1 MAHEQLA
8 EYRRK
13 RDFQQT
19 AEPSGDNAV
28 APAPHARFVIQKHD
42 ATRLHY
48 DFRLEVDGVLKS
60 WAVTK
65 GPSLDPADKRLSVE
79 VEDHPLDYGD
89 FEGTIPKGQYGGGTV
104 QLWDRGY
111 WSPEPGFEDVGKALK
126 KGELKFVLEGER
138 LHGSWVLVRMNW
150 DRNAKDGPKRQ
161 EGGKRSNWLLIKH
174 KDDAARP
181 GEGALVLEEDAS
193 IASGRTMADIAAG
206 KGKGPKPFILKSKGK
221 GDAVWTSRT
230 KAEREA
236 LAKEAEAT
244 RTFAPSSPVSSR
256 TSAKRADPG
265 PTRELS
271 ASGGPGSAPG
281 PRPGFA
287 RDDKKGGG
295 KKKST
300 VLPDFIEPQ
309 LCKSV
314 DRPPVGPGWAHEIKF
329 DGYRVQLRVED
340 GRAVLRT
347 RKGLDWTEKFAAIA
361 EAAADLPDS
370 ILDCEVVALDAAGQP
385 DFAGLQ
391 AALSDGDTG
400 DLIFFAFDLLA
411 EGGEDLRDLPLRE
424 RKARLKALMGQ
435 DEPRLRFVDHFETA
449 GDAVLLSACKLELEG
464 IISKRLDAP
473 YRSGR
478 SETWT
483 KAKCRAGHEVVIG
496 GYTTTGS
503 AFRSLIAGVYRDG
516 KLAHVGRIGTGF
528 GRDTVARLLPR
539 LKALETSKSPFE
551 GQGAPRKADNI
562 HWVKPELVAEIEYA
576 GFTGDGAIRQA
587 AFKGLRED
595 KPAAEVEAEVPAPA
609 ESAELAEPT
618 PKAAPKSQ
626 TIVTAK
632 EDSIVLGVTIS
643 KPDKPLWPEV
653 DGAPGTKIDLARY
666 MAAVGEWMLPHVKGR
681 PASIIRVPDGIDGET
696 FFQRHAMRGMSSLI
710 EQVSVKG
717 DKQPYIL
724 FNRVEALVAAAQ
736 IGGVEIHPW
745 NCQPGDPE
753 VAGRLVFDLD
763 PAPGVTF
770 EDVIAGA
777 REIRDRLEELG
788 LVSFCKTTGGKGLHI
803 VTPLSD
809 KVPWDAAKAFAREVC
824 ARMAADAPDKYLI
837 TMSKK
842 AREGRIFLDY
852 LRNDRTSTAVAP
864 LSARARPG
872 GTVSMPLNWTQVKAG
887 LDPTKYT
894 IRTAPDLIAKSTA
907 WEDYFDA
914 AKPLKAAI
922 KRLG

>member
-1 MAHEQLA
+1 MAQGQLA

-13 RDFQQT
+13 RDFQKT
-19 AEPSGDNAV
+19 AEPSGDKAV

-111 WSPEPGFEDVGKALK
+111 WSPEPGFEDVAKALK

-161 EGGKRSNWLLIKH
+161 EGGRRSNWLLIKH
-174 KDDAARP
+174 NDEAARP
-181 GEGALVLEEDAS
+181 GEGTAVLQEDAS

-206 KGKGPKPFILKSKGK
+206 KGRGPKAFILKSKGPK
-221 GDAVWTSRT
+221 SRERGDAVWTSRT

-236 LAKEAEAT
+236 LQAEALET
-244 RTFAPSSPVSSR
+244 RTFAEPKPK
-256 TSAKRADPG
+256 AKA
-265 PTRELS
+265 
-271 ASGGPGSAPG
+271 AKAK
-281 PRPGFA
+281 A
-287 RDDKKGGG
+287 A
-295 KKKST
+295 

-314 DRPPVGPGWAHEIKF
+314 DRPPTGPGWAHEIKF
-329 DGYRVQLRVED
+329 DGYRVQLRVKD
-340 GRAVLRT
+340 GRATLRT

-361 EAAADLPDS
+361 QAAADLPDAV
-370 ILDCEVVALDAAGQP
+370 LDGEVVALDAAGQP

-391 AALSDGDTG
+391 AALSDGDGG

-411 EGGEDLRDLPLRE
+411 QNGEDLRDLPLRE
-424 RKARLKALMGQ
+424 RKARLKAMMGP

-478 SETWT
+478 SDTWT

-528 GRDTVARLLPR
+528 GRDKVAKLLPR
-539 LKALETSKSPFE
+539 LKALETKTSPFE
-551 GQGAPRKADNI
+551 GKGAPRKAENI

-595 KPAAEVEAEVPAPA
+595 KPAAEVEAEVPASP
-609 ESAELAEPT
+609 ETAELAEPT
-618 PKAAPKSQ
+618 PPIAAKGAAAPKSQ

-632 EDSIVLGVTIS
+632 EDSVVLGVTIS
-643 KPDKPLWPEV
+643 KPDKPLWPDV
-653 DGAPGTKIDLARY
+653 DGAPATKIDLARY
-666 MAAVGEWMLPHVKGR
+666 MAAVGPWMLPHIKGR
-681 PASIIRVPDGIDGET
+681 PASIIRVPDGVGGET

-710 EQVSVKG
+710 ELVSVKG
-717 DKQPYIL
+717 DKQPYIR
-724 FNRVEALVAAAQ
+724 FDRVEALVAAAQ
-736 IGGVEIHPW
+736 IAAVEIHPW
-745 NCQPGDPE
+745 NCQPNDPE

-777 REIRDRLEELG
+777 REIRDRLEEVG
-788 LVSFCKTTGGKGLHI
+788 LVSFCKTTGGKGLHV

>member
-1 MAHEQLA
+1 MPQGQLT

-13 RDFQQT
+13 RDFEKT
-19 AEPSGDNAV
+19 AEPSGDTAV

-48 DFRLEVDGVLKS
+48 DFRLEVDGVLRS
-60 WAVTK
+60 WAVTR
-65 GPSLDPADKRLSVE
+65 GPSLDPADKRLAVE

-104 QLWDRGY
+104 QLWDRGF
-111 WSPEPGFEDVGKALK
+111 WAPEPGFEDVAKALK

-138 LHGSWVLVRMNW
+138 LHGSWVLVRMAW
-150 DRNAKDGPKRQ
+150 DRNAKNGK
-161 EGGKRSNWLLIKH
+161 GKRSNWLLIKH
-174 KDDAARP
+174 KDEAARP
-181 GEGALVLEEDAS
+181 GDGAAILDEDAS
-193 IASGRTMADIAAG
+193 VASGRTMADIAAG
-206 KGKGPKPFILKSKGK
+206 KGRGPKPFILKAKGK
-221 GDAVWTSRT
+221 GDAVWKSRT

-236 LAKEAEAT
+236 LAREAEET
-244 RTFAPSSPVSSR
+244 RTFSEPPTLSSR
-256 TSAKRADPG
+256 AKRSVDPG
-265 PTRELS
+265 PTPERR
-271 ASGGPGSAPG
+271 ASGGPGSSRSALV
-281 PRPGFA
+281 
-287 RDDKKGGG
+287 RDDSKKG
-295 KKKST
+295 KKLA

-309 LCKSV
+309 LCKSL
-314 DRPPVGPGWAHEIKF
+314 DRPPSGPGWAHEIKF
-329 DGYRVQLRVED
+329 DGYRLQLRVED
-340 GRAVLRT
+340 GRATLRT
-347 RKGLDWTEKFAAIA
+347 RKGLDWTARFAAIA
-361 EAAADLPDS
+361 KAAADLPDA
-370 ILDCEVVALDAAGQP
+370 ILDGEVVALDAAGQP
-385 DFAGLQ
+385 HFAGLQ
-391 AALSDGDTG
+391 AALADGDTG

-411 EGGEDLRDLPLRE
+411 QDGEDLRDLPLRE
-424 RKARLKALMGQ
+424 RKARLKAMMGP
-435 DEPRLRFVDHFETA
+435 DEPRLRFVDHFEAA

-496 GYTTTGS
+496 GYTTTGG
-503 AFRSLIAGVYRDG
+503 AFRSLIAGVMRDG

-528 GRDTVARLLPR
+528 GRDKVERLLPR
-539 LKALETSKSPFE
+539 LKALETDTSPFV
-551 GQGAPRKADNI
+551 GRDAPRRAGNV

-576 GFTGDGAIRQA
+576 GFTADGAIRQA

-595 KPAAEVEAEVPAPA
+595 KPAAEVEAEVPAKA
-609 ESAELAEPT
+609 ETAELATPT
-618 PKAAPKSQ
+618 PKAVSRAGPA
-626 TIVTAK
+626 TISTAK
-632 EDSIVLGVTIS
+632 GDSVVLGVTIS
-643 KPDKPLWPEV
+643 KPDKPLWPDV
-653 DGAPGTKIDLARY
+653 DGTPGTKIELARY
-666 MAAVGEWMLPHVKGR
+666 MAAVGDWMLPHLKGR
-681 PASIIRVPDGIDGET
+681 PASIIRVPDGIGGET

-710 EQVSVKG
+710 DLVAVKG
-717 DKQPYIL
+717 DKQPYL
-724 FNRVEALVAAAQ
+724 RFDRVEALVAAAQ
-736 IGGVEIHPW
+736 IAAVEIHPW

-770 EDVIAGA
+770 EDVIEGA
-777 REIRDRLEELG
+777 REIRDRLEAVG
-788 LVSFCKTTGGKGLHI
+788 LISFCKTTGGKGLHV

-837 TMSKK
+837 TMSKA

-872 GTVSMPLNWTQVKAG
+872 GAVSMPLNWTQVKAG
-887 LDPTKYT
+887 LDPARFT
-894 IRTAPDLIAKSTA
+894 IRTAPALIARSTA
-907 WEDYFDA
+907 WADYFDA

>member
-1 MAHEQLA
+1 MAEGQLA

-13 RDFQQT
+13 RDFQKT
-19 AEPSGDNAV
+19 AEPSGDAAV

-60 WAVTK
+60 WAVTR
-65 GPSLDPADKRLSVE
+65 GPSLDPADKRLAVE

-89 FEGTIPKGQYGGGTV
+89 FEGTIPQGQYGGGTV

-111 WSPEPGFEDVGKALK
+111 WQPEAGFEDIGKALK

-150 DRNAKDGPKRQ
+150 DRNAKDGKS
-161 EGGKRSNWLLIKH
+161 KRSNWLLIKH
-174 KDDAARP
+174 KDEAALP
-181 GEGALVLEEDAS
+181 GKGAAILEEDAS

-206 KGKGPKPFILKSKGK
+206 KGKGPKPFILKAKGAK
-221 GDAVWTSRT
+221 DAVWTSRT

-236 LAKEAEAT
+236 LQAEAEET
-244 RTFAPSSPVSSR
+244 RSFAAASAVSSR

-265 PTRELS
+265 PTPERR

-281 PRPGFA
+281 SRPGSA
-287 RDDKKGGG
+287 RDDRK
-295 KKKST
+295 

-309 LCKSV
+309 LCKSL
-314 DRPPVGPGWAHEIKF
+314 DRPPAGPGWAHEIKF
-329 DGYRVQLRVED
+329 DGYRMQLRVED
-340 GRAVLRT
+340 GRATLRT

-361 EAAADLPDS
+361 EAAADLPDA
-370 ILDCEVVALDAAGQP
+370 ILDGEVVALDAAGQP

-391 AALSDGDTG
+391 AALSDGQTG

-411 EGGEDLRDLPLRE
+411 LDGLDLRDLPLRE
-424 RKARLKALMGQ
+424 RKARLKAVMGE

-478 SETWT
+478 SDSWT

-528 GRDTVARLLPR
+528 GRDKVAKLLPR
-539 LKALETSKSPFE
+539 LKALETAKSPFE
-551 GQGAPRKADNI
+551 GKGAPRKAENI

-576 GFTGDGAIRQA
+576 GFTGDGSIRQA
-587 AFKGLRED
+587 SFKGLRED
-595 KPAAEVEAEVPAPA
+595 KPAAEVEAEVPASA
-609 ESAELAEPT
+609 ETAELATPT
-618 PKAAPKSQ
+618 PKAAPKAPT
-626 TIVTAK
+626 TISTAK
-632 EDSIVLGVTIS
+632 ADSVVLGVTIS
-643 KPDKPLWPEV
+643 KPDKPLWPDI

-666 MAAVGEWMLPHVKGR
+666 MEAVGPWMLPHLKGR
-681 PASIIRVPDGIDGET
+681 PASIIRVPDGIGGET

-710 EQVSVKG
+710 DLVSVKG
-717 DKQPYIL
+717 DKQPYIQFDRL
-724 FNRVEALVAAAQ
+724 EALIAAAQ
-736 IGGVEIHPW
+736 IAAVEIHPW

-770 EDVIAGA
+770 EDVIDGA
-777 REIRDRLEELG
+777 REVRDRLEEVG

-809 KVPWDAAKAFAREVC
+809 KVPWDVAKTFARELC

-894 IRTAPDLIAKSTA
+894 IRTVPALLAKSTA
-907 WEDYFDA
+907 WDDYFDA

>member
-1 MAHEQLA
+1 MAEGQLA

-13 RDFQQT
+13 RDFQKT
-19 AEPSGDNAV
+19 AEPSGDAAV
-28 APAPHARFVIQKHD
+28 AAAPHARFVIQKHD

-60 WAVTK
+60 WAVTR

-89 FEGTIPKGQYGGGTV
+89 FEGTIPQGQYGGGTV

-111 WSPEPGFEDVGKALK
+111 WTPEPGFEDVAKALK

-138 LHGSWVLVRMNW
+138 LHGSWVLIRMNW
-150 DRNAKDGPKRQ
+150 DRNAKDGSKRQ

-206 KGKGPKPFILKSKGK
+206 KGKGPSPFILKAKGK
-221 GDAVWTSRT
+221 SDAVWKSRT

-236 LAKEAEAT
+236 LQTEAEET
-244 RTFAPSSPVSSR
+244 RTFAEPTKASSR

-265 PTRELS
+265 PTPERS
-271 ASGGPGSAPG
+271 ASGGSGSAL
-281 PRPGFA
+281 RSA
-287 RDDKKGGG
+287 RDDKTGRN
-295 KKKST
+295 SA

-309 LCKSV
+309 LCKSL
-314 DRPPVGPGWAHEIKF
+314 DRPPAGPGWAHEIKF
-329 DGYRVQLRVED
+329 DGYRMQLRIED
-340 GRAVLRT
+340 GRATLRT

-361 EAAADLPDS
+361 QAAADLPGS
-370 ILDCEVVALDAAGQP
+370 ILDGEVVALDAAGQP

-411 EGGEDLRDLPLRE
+411 EKGEDLRELSLRE
-424 RKARLKALMGQ
+424 RKARLKALMGS
-435 DEPRLRFVDHFETA
+435 DEARLRFVDHFETA
-449 GDAVLLSACKLELEG
+449 GDAVLLSACKLDLEG

-478 SETWT
+478 SDTWT

-496 GYTTTGS
+496 GWTTTGT

-528 GRDTVARLLPR
+528 GRDKVAGLLPR
-539 LKALETSKSPFE
+539 LKALESKTSPFE
-551 GQGAPRKADNI
+551 GKGAPRKAENI

-576 GFTGDGAIRQA
+576 GFTGDGSIRQA

-595 KPAAEVEAEVPAPA
+595 KPAVEVEAEVPASA
-609 ESAELAEPT
+609 ETAELAEPT
-618 PKAAPKSQ
+618 PKAAPKASPKTSG

-632 EDSIVLGVTIS
+632 AESIVLGVTIS
-643 KPDKPLWPEV
+643 KPDKALWPDV
-653 DGAPGTKIDLARY
+653 DGAPATKIDLARY
-666 MAAVGEWMLPHVKGR
+666 MEAVGPWMLPHLKGR
-681 PASIIRVPDGIDGET
+681 PASIIRVPDGIGGET

-710 EQVSVKG
+710 ELVSVKG
-717 DKQPYIL
+717 DKQPYL
-724 FNRVEALVAAAQ
+724 QFDRVEALIAAAQ
-736 IGGVEIHPW
+736 IAAVEIHPW

-770 EDVIAGA
+770 DDVIAGA
-777 REIRDRLEELG
+777 REIRDRLEEVG
-788 LVSFCKTTGGKGLHI
+788 LVSFCKSTGGKGLHI

-809 KVPWDAAKAFAREVC
+809 KVPWDAAKAFARELC

-872 GTVSMPLNWTQVKAG
+872 ASVSMPLNWTQVKAG
-887 LDPTKYT
+887 LNPAKYT
-894 IRTAPDLIAKSTA
+894 IRTVPDLIATSTA
-907 WEDYFDA
+907 WEGYFDA

>member
-1 MAHEQLA
+1 MAQGQLA

-13 RDFQQT
+13 RDFQKT
-19 AEPSGDNAV
+19 AEPSGDTAV
-28 APAPHARFVIQKHD
+28 AAAPHARFVIQKHD

-89 FEGTIPKGQYGGGTV
+89 FEGTIPQGQYGGGTV

-111 WSPEPGFEDVGKALK
+111 WSPEPGFEDVGAALK
-126 KGELKFVLEGER
+126 KGELKFALEGER

-150 DRNAKDGPKRQ
+150 DRNAKDGK
-161 EGGKRSNWLLIKH
+161 GKRSNWLLIKH
-174 KDDAARP
+174 KDEAARP
-181 GEGALVLEEDAS
+181 GEGMALLEEDAS

-206 KGKGPKPFILKSKGK
+206 KGKGPSPFILKAKGK
-221 GDAVWTSRT
+221 GDAVWKSRT

-236 LAKEAEAT
+236 LQAEAEET
-244 RTFAPSSPVSSR
+244 RTFAKSSSVSSR

-265 PTRELS
+265 PTRDLS
-271 ASGGPGSAPG
+271 ASGGPGSAL
-281 PRPGFA
+281 RSA
-287 RDDKKGGG
+287 RDDSAKG
-295 KKKST
+295 KKKPA
-300 VLPDFIEPQ
+300 VLPDFVEPQ
-309 LCKSV
+309 LCKSL
-314 DRPPVGPGWAHEIKF
+314 DRPPAGPGWAHEIKF
-329 DGYRVQLRVED
+329 DGYRMQLRVED
-340 GRAVLRT
+340 GRATLRT

-361 EAAADLPDS
+361 QAAADLPDS
-370 ILDCEVVALDAAGQP
+370 ILDGEVVALDAAGQP

-411 EGGEDLRDLPLRE
+411 ETGEDLRDLPLRE
-424 RKARLKALMGQ
+424 RKARLKALMGE

-449 GDAVLLSACKLELEG
+449 GDAVLLSACKLDLEG

-478 SETWT
+478 SDTWT
-483 KAKCRAGHEVVIG
+483 KSKCRAGHEVVIG
-496 GYTTTGS
+496 GWTTTGA
-503 AFRSLIAGVYRDG
+503 AFRSLIAGVYREG

-528 GRDTVARLLPR
+528 GRDKVAKLLPR
-539 LKALETSKSPFE
+539 LKALEAKTSPFE
-551 GQGAPRKADNI
+551 GKGAPRKAENI

-576 GFTGDGAIRQA
+576 GFTGDGSIRQA
-587 AFKGLRED
+587 SFKGLRED
-595 KPAAEVEAEVPAPA
+595 KPAAEVEAEVPARA
-609 ESAELAEPT
+609 ETAELAEPT
-618 PKAAPKSQ
+618 PKAAAKPQ

-632 EDSIVLGVTIS
+632 QDSIVMGVTIS
-643 KPDKPLWPEV
+643 KPDKPLWPDV
-653 DGAPGTKIDLARY
+653 DGKPATKIDLARY
-666 MAAVGEWMLPHVKGR
+666 MEAVGPWMLPHLKGR
-681 PASIIRVPDGIDGET
+681 PASIIRVPDGVGGET

-710 EQVSVKG
+710 ELTTVKG
-717 DKQPYIL
+717 DKQPYIQ
-724 FNRVEALVAAAQ
+724 FDRVEALIAAAQ
-736 IGGVEIHPW
+736 IAAVEIHPW

-770 EDVIAGA
+770 EDVIDGA

-809 KVPWDAAKAFAREVC
+809 KVPWDAAKTFAREVC

-872 GTVSMPLNWTQVKAG
+872 ATVSMPLNWTQVKAG
-887 LDPTKYT
+887 LDPKKYT
-894 IRTAPDLIAKSTA
+894 IRTAPGLIAKSTA

>member
-1 MAHEQLA
+1 MAQGQLA

-13 RDFQQT
+13 RDFQKT
-19 AEPSGDNAV
+19 AEPSGDAAV
-28 APAPHARFVIQKHD
+28 ASAPHARFVIQKHD

-111 WSPEPGFEDVGKALK
+111 WAPEPGFEDVAKALK

-161 EGGKRSNWLLIKH
+161 VGGGRSNWLLIKH
-174 KDDAARP
+174 NDEAARP
-181 GEGALVLEEDAS
+181 GEGAAVLEEDAS
-193 IASGRTMADIAAG
+193 IASGRTMSDIAAG
-206 KGKGPKPFILKSKGK
+206 KGKGPSAFILKTKGK

-236 LAKEAEAT
+236 LQKEAQDT
-244 RTFAPSSPVSSR
+244 RAVEPTPSRLPGEGQDPDSSGE
-256 TSAKRADPG
+256 SAGRH
-265 PTRELS
+265 L
-271 ASGGPGSAPG
+271 GPGLRRG
-281 PRPGFA
+281 DG
-287 RDDKKGGG
+287 DKAT
-295 KKKST
+295 KKAKAKT
-300 VLPDFIEPQ
+300 AVLPDFIEPQ
-309 LCKSV
+309 LCKSL
-314 DRPPVGPGWAHEIKF
+314 DRPPSGPGWAHEIKF
-329 DGYRVQLRVED
+329 DGYRVQLRVEG
-340 GRAVLRT
+340 GRATLRT

-361 EAAADLPDS
+361 RAAADLPDS
-370 ILDCEVVALDAAGQP
+370 IIDGEVVALDAAGQP

-391 AALSDGDTG
+391 AALSDGKTG

-411 EGGEDLRDLPLRE
+411 EGGEDLRALPLHE
-424 RKARLKALMGQ
+424 RKARLKAMMGE

-483 KAKCRAGHEVVIG
+483 KAKCRAGHDVVIG

-503 AFRSLIAGVYRDG
+503 AFRSLIAGVMRDG
-516 KLAHVGRIGTGF
+516 KLTHVGRIGTGF
-528 GRDTVARLLPR
+528 GRDKVGKLLPR
-539 LKALETSKSPFE
+539 LKALETDTSPFE
-551 GQGAPRKADNI
+551 GKGAPRKADDI

-576 GFTGDGAIRQA
+576 GFTGDGSIRQA
-587 AFKGLRED
+587 SFKGLRED
-595 KPAAEVEAEVPAPA
+595 IPASEVQAEVPAKA
-609 ESAELAEPT
+609 ETAELATPT

-626 TIVTAK
+626 TIATAK
-632 EDSIVLGVTIS
+632 TDSIVLGVTIS
-643 KPDKPLWPEV
+643 KPDKPLWPDV

-666 MAAVGEWMLPHVKGR
+666 MAAIGDWMLPHVKGR
-681 PASIIRVPDGIDGET
+681 PASIIRVPDGIGGET

-710 EQVSVKG
+710 DLVSVKG
-717 DKQPYIL
+717 DKQPYIQ
-724 FNRVEALVAAAQ
+724 FNRVEALIAAAQ
-736 IGGVEIHPW
+736 IAAVEIHPW

-788 LVSFCKTTGGKGLHI
+788 LVSFCKTTGGKGLHV

-809 KVPWDAAKAFAREVC
+809 KVEWAVAKTFAREVC

-872 GTVSMPLNWTQVKAG
+872 ATVSMPLNWTQVKAG

-894 IRTAPDLIAKSTA
+894 IRTVPDLIAKSRA

>member
-1 MAHEQLA
+1 LAQEQLA

-13 RDFQQT
+13 RDFQKT
-19 AEPSGDNAV
+19 AEPSGDAAV
-28 APAPHARFVIQKHD
+28 AAAPHARFVIQKHD

-89 FEGTIPKGQYGGGTV
+89 FEGTIPQGQYGGGTV
-104 QLWDRGY
+104 QLWDRGF
-111 WSPEPGFEDVGKALK
+111 WSPEPGFEDVAKALK

-150 DRNAKDGPKRQ
+150 DRNAKDGK
-161 EGGKRSNWLLIKH
+161 GKRSNWLLIKH
-174 KDDAARP
+174 KDEAARP
-181 GEGALVLEEDAS
+181 GEGMALLEEDAS

-206 KGKGPKPFILKSKGK
+206 KGKGPSPFILKAKGK
-221 GDAVWTSRT
+221 NDAVWKSRT

-236 LAKEAEAT
+236 LQAEAEET
-244 RTFAPSSPVSSR
+244 RTFEEPKASPKK
-256 TSAKRADPG
+256 SAKAAKAKPD
-265 PTRELS
+265 
-271 ASGGPGSAPG
+271 
-281 PRPGFA
+281 
-287 RDDKKGGG
+287 
-295 KKKST
+295 

-309 LCKSV
+309 LCKSL
-314 DRPPVGPGWAHEIKF
+314 DRPPAGPGWAHEIKF
-329 DGYRVQLRVED
+329 DGYRMQLRVKG

-347 RKGLDWTEKFAAIA
+347 RKGLDWTEKFASIA

-370 ILDCEVVALDAAGQP
+370 ILDGEVVALDAAGQP

-411 EGGEDLRDLPLRE
+411 DKGEDLRDLPLRE
-424 RKARLKALMGQ
+424 RKARLKALMGE

-449 GDAVLLSACKLELEG
+449 GDAVLLSACKLDLEG

-478 SETWT
+478 SDTWT
-483 KAKCRAGHEVVIG
+483 KSKCRAGHDVVIG

-503 AFRSLIAGVYRDG
+503 AFRSLIAGVMRDG
-516 KLAHVGRIGTGF
+516 KLSHVGRIGTGF
-528 GRDTVARLLPR
+528 GRDKVGKLLPK
-539 LKALETSKSPFE
+539 LKALETDASPFE
-551 GQGAPRKADNI
+551 GKGAPRKAANI
-562 HWVKPELVAEIEYA
+562 HWVKPQLVAEIEYA
-576 GFTGDGAIRQA
+576 GFTGDGSIRQA
-587 AFKGLRED
+587 SFKGLRED
-595 KPAAEVEAEVPAPA
+595 IPASEVEAEVPAKA
-609 ESAELAEPT
+609 ETTQLATPT
-618 PKAAPKSQ
+618 PKAAPKASASASG

-632 EDSIVLGVTIS
+632 QDSIVLGVTIS
-643 KPDKPLWPEV
+643 KPDKPLWPDV
-653 DGAPGTKIDLARY
+653 DGAPATKIDLARY
-666 MAAVGEWMLPHVKGR
+666 MEAVGPWMLPHLKGR
-681 PASIIRVPDGIDGET
+681 PASIIRVPEGIGGET

-710 EQVSVKG
+710 ELTTVKG
-717 DKQPYIL
+717 DKQPYIQ
-724 FNRVEALVAAAQ
+724 FDRVEALIAAAQ
-736 IGGVEIHPW
+736 IAAVEIHPW
-745 NCQPGDPE
+745 NCQPNDPE

-770 EDVIAGA
+770 EDVIDGA
-777 REIRDRLEELG
+777 REVRDRLEELG

-809 KVPWDAAKAFAREVC
+809 KVPWDAAKTFAREVC

-872 GTVSMPLNWTQVKAG
+872 ATVSMPLNWTQVKAG
-887 LDPTKYT
+887 LDPKKYT